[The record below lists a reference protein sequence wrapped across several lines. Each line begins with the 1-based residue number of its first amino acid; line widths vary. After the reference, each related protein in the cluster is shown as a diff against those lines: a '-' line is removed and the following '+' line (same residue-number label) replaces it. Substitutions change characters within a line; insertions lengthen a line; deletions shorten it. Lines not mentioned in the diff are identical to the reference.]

1 MQKDLFSF
9 PALVFTAAM
18 AFILFS
24 GPASACTGMVMEGE
38 DGTVVYGRTQ
48 EWSMFDFKTQ
58 ATVYPEGKSFQGMTP
73 EGKNGISWEAKYG
86 FLSFLLLDRVTGDG
100 MNEKGLAAGSYYHEG
115 FAEYAEYDPSLAEKS
130 LAPTNV
136 VNYILSNFASIEEV
150 RRGMQKVRVVPVKD
164 PDIGGVA
171 PVHFF
176 VADPS
181 GNSLVIE
188 YRDGTPKI
196 YDNPVGVITNNPT
209 FDWHLENLRNYG
221 YLNAESYETKTWGD
235 MEITPMAPG
244 SGLLGL
250 PGDFTSPSRFVRVL
264 VLREISNPTSG
275 GLKTVEQFFRVMDSF
290 NAPSKLGEGQ
300 KKPNSKGKPLP
311 SVTQWT
317 VAHDTTDLTTY
328 YHTAWNR
335 QIRKIDL
342 SKIDF
347 SKSEVRKIPLDEEQT
362 QNIKDVT
369 EGLR

>member
-1 MQKDLFSF
+1 
-9 PALVFTAAM
+9 
-18 AFILFS
+18 
-24 GPASACTGMVMEGE
+24 
-38 DGTVVYGRTQ
+38 
-48 EWSMFDFKTQ
+48 
-58 ATVYPEGKSFQGMTP
+58 
-73 EGKNGISWEAKYG
+73 
-86 FLSFLLLDRVTGDG
+86 
-100 MNEKGLAAGSYYHEG
+100 
-115 FAEYAEYDPSLAEKS
+115 
-130 LAPTNV
+130 
-136 VNYILSNFASIEEV
+136 
-150 RRGMQKVRVVPVKD
+150 
-164 PDIGGVA
+164 
-171 PVHFF
+171 
-176 VADPS
+176 
-181 GNSLVIE
+181 
-188 YRDGTPKI
+188 
-196 YDNPVGVITNNPT
+196 
-209 FDWHLENLRNYG
+209 
-221 YLNAESYETKTWGD
+221 
-235 MEITPMAPG
+235 MAPG

>member
-1 MQKDLFSF
+1 MQNGTFSF
-9 PALVFTAAM
+9 PALIFAAAM

-24 GPASACTGMVMEGE
+24 DPASACTGMVIKGE

-58 ATVYPEGKSFQGMTP
+58 ATVYPKDKSFQAKTP
-73 EGKNGISWEAKYG
+73 EGKNGISWDAKYG
-86 FLSFLLLDRVTGDG
+86 FLSFLLLDKVTGDG
-100 MNEKGLAAGSYYHEG
+100 MNEKGLAAGSFYHKG
-115 FAEYAEYDPSLAEKS
+115 FAEYGEYDPSRADKS
-130 LAPTNV
+130 MAPTNV
-136 VNYILSNFASIEEV
+136 VNYILSNFATIEEV
-150 RRGMQKVRVVPVKD
+150 RKGIQEVRVVPVKNS
-164 PDIGGVA
+164 DIGEVP

-181 GNSLVIE
+181 GKSLVIE
-188 YRDGTPKI
+188 YRGGKAKI

-209 FDWHLENLRNYG
+209 FDWHLQNLRNYG
-221 YLNAESYETKTWGD
+221 YLNAESYKTKTLGD
-235 MEITPMAPG
+235 LEISPLSPG

-250 PGDFTSPSRFVRVL
+250 PGDFTSPSRFVRAL

-275 GLKTVEQFFRVMDSF
+275 GLETVEQFFRVMDSF

-300 KKPNSKGKPLP
+300 KKQDLKKKSLP
-311 SVTQWT
+311 SNTQYT

-328 YHTAWNR
+328 YHTVWNR

-342 SKIDF
+342 NEIDF
-347 SKSEVRKIPLDEEQT
+347 SKSEVRKIPLDEEKT

-369 EGLR
+369 EALR

>member
-1 MQKDLFSF
+1 MQKDLFFF
-9 PALVFTAAM
+9 PVLFFTAAM

-24 GPASACTGMVMEGE
+24 APANACTGMVIKGE

-58 ATVYPEGKSFQGMTP
+58 ATVYPQGKAFQAKTP
-73 EGKNGISWEAKYG
+73 QGNNGISWDAKYG
-86 FLSFLLLDRVTGDG
+86 FLSFLLRNRVTGDG

-115 FAEYAEYDPSLAEKS
+115 FAEYTKFDPSLADKS

-136 VNYILSNFASIEEV
+136 VNYILSNFATIEEV
-150 RRGMQKVRVVPVKD
+150 RKGMQKVRVVPVKD
-164 PDIGGVA
+164 PDIGEVA

-181 GNSLVIE
+181 GKSLVIE
-188 YRDGTPKI
+188 YRDGKPKI

-209 FDWHLENLRNYG
+209 FDWHLQNLRNYG
-221 YLNAESYETKTWGD
+221 YLNAESYKTKTWGD
-235 MEITPMAPG
+235 LEITPLAPG

-264 VLREISNPTSG
+264 VLREITNPTSG
-275 GLKTVEQFFRVMDSF
+275 GLDTVEGFFLVMDSF

-300 KKPNSKGKPLP
+300 KKQDSQEKPLP
-311 SVTQWT
+311 SDTQWT

-347 SKSEVRKIPLDEEQT
+347 SKSEVRKIPLDEKQT